1 MGERITGKPVPAPA
15 TGGRGTE
22 PRTPAGPQPG
32 TGTPAEPDRTHRNP
46 PAPAPG
52 TGNPA
57 PARTDAG
64 TRNGTQTQKEKPVQ
78 VPVLK
83 EQAPV
88 PAEPQK
94 KKKRTPKKKKE
105 EPATFNAE
113 QISTLIMTASGIVAA
128 RPDMSIWQL
137 QQEEAMQLAQP
148 IANMIEK
155 SELMQKMGEHTDAV
169 ALVTAAMVIFTPRVI
184 AQAAVTKQ
192 KKKTRSEGVVLV
204 DTRKSEKG
212 KGKRGND
219 RLTESPAP
227 VHTDNLPSIYD
238 SIPEPF

>member
-1 MGERITGKPVPAPA
+1 MGETVTRKPVPAPA
-15 TGGRGTE
+15 GNQGGTD
-22 PRTPAGPQPG
+22 PRTPAGTQPG
-32 TGTPAEPDRTHRNP
+32 TGTAGPERTHRNP

-52 TGNPA
+52 TGTPA
-57 PARTDAG
+57 PARADAG
-64 TRNGTQTQKEKPVQ
+64 PRTGTQTQKEKPVQ

-105 EPATFNAE
+105 EPSTFNAD
-113 QISTLIMTASGIVAA
+113 QISTLILTASGIVAA

-137 QQEEAMQLAQP
+137 QESEAMQLAQP
-148 IANMIEK
+148 LANMIEK
-155 SELMQKMGEHTDAV
+155 SEVMQKMGEHTDAV

-192 KKKTRSEGVVLV
+192 KKKTKSEGVVLI
-204 DTRKSEKG
+204 DTRKSKEGKG
-212 KGKRGND
+212 KGSNERIPD
-219 RLTESPAP
+219 PPAP
-227 VHTDNLPSIYD
+227 VHSSNLPPIYE